1 VRQPENPDIQ
11 LIDQNGEVTL
21 YIAGAQAMQAWEQ
34 KLMHRSADLLCG
46 YGDTFLEVGL
56 GLGLSALR
64 IAGKTTTKS
73 HTVVEKYQLVIDLF
87 LAHQTAPL
95 PRALDIVHADIFEY
109 VKIAAPNSFD
119 GIFFDPEFAPGMLD
133 DRELM
138 GHFIPL
144 LLRVLR
150 PGGVFIPFFSVKPEL
165 IDRYIRFFNKIE
177 VTKVPFETY
186 VDTNYTD
193 NVKRGDAFIQCFIK
207 DWAD

>member
-34 KLMHRSADLLCG
+34 ELMHRSADLLCG

-64 IAGKTTTKS
+64 IAGKKTTKS
-73 HTVVEKYQLVIDLF
+73 HSVVEKYQPVIDLF

-119 GIFFDPEFAPGMLD
+119 GILFDPEFAPGMLD

-144 LLRVLR
+144 LLRTLR
-150 PGGVFIPFFSVKPEL
+150 PEGVFIPFFSVKPEL
-165 IDRYIRFFNKIE
+165 IDRYIGFFNKIE

-186 VDTNYTD
+186 VDTNYTG
-193 NVKRGDAFIQCFIK
+193 NIKRGDAFIQCFIK
-207 DWAD
+207 NWAD